1 MATPLSYFVLPLSKI
16 WLEILEVPEILGLFF
31 GTLTADEKYSLCNR
45 ENLLQTIQM
54 ELSKKQNIFSG
65 TFAEFL
71 KSTSI
76 FELFEEKHDPR
87 SLHSSEITD
96 CKRRG

>member
-1 MATPLSYFVLPLSKI
+1 MATPLSYFILPLSKI

-31 GTLTADEKYSLCNR
+31 GTLTANEKYSLCNR

-96 CKRRG
+96 CERRG